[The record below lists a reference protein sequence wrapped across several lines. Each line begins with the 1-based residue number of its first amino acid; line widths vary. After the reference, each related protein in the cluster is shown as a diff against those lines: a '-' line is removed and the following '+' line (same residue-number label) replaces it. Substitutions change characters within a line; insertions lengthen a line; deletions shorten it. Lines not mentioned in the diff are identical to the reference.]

1 MCRHINLMW
10 CATIIS
16 YFIVGATSLDIQE
29 AAVGD
34 EDESA
39 APSKT

>member
-1 MCRHINLMW
+1 MW

-29 AAVGD
+29 
-34 EDESA
+34 SA
-39 APSKT
+39 ADDGVEFATAADA